1 MKAGLK
7 FADRVTTVSPSYA
20 VEIGTPEFGC
30 GLDGVIRGRGTDVS
44 GILNGVDGAV
54 WNPQT
59 DSGLAHRYS
68 RSDVSGKAEC
78 KRQLQ
83 TELGLDVNA
92 KAPVFAVVSRLSSQK
107 GLDLV
112 LASLPAMLRSGAQLV
127 VQGSGDPLLESAFL
141 EAARQHPQQ
150 VAVRIGYDES
160 WAHKLIAG
168 ADVMLVPSRFE
179 PCGLTQ
185 LYALRYGTVPMV
197 RRVGGLA
204 DTVVNATA
212 ISAAGLTQEAAT
224 GFVFYEAT
232 ASALQAEVARALG
245 YFEQPALWA
254 TLMQQGMAQ
263 DFSWKRPA
271 RDYMSLYSSI
281 AIKPD

>member
-1 MKAGLK
+1 
-7 FADRVTTVSPSYA
+7 
-20 VEIGTPEFGC
+20 
-30 GLDGVIRGRGTDVS
+30 
-44 GILNGVDGAV
+44 LNGVDGSV

-59 DSGLAHRYS
+59 DTSLAHRYS
-68 RSDVSGKAEC
+68 RIDMIGKAEC

-83 TELGLDVNA
+83 AELGLDVSV
-92 KAPVFAVVSRLSSQK
+92 KAAMFAVVSRLSSQK
-107 GLDLV
+107 GLDLI
-112 LASLPAMLRSGAQLV
+112 LASLPSLLRDGAQLV
-127 VQGSGDPLLESAFL
+127 VQGSGDPLLEAAFL
-141 EAARQHPQQ
+141 AAAQQSPKQ

-185 LYALRYGTVPMV
+185 LYALRYATVPLV

-212 ISAAGLTQEAAT
+212 LSAAALSQEAAT
-224 GFVFYEAT
+224 GFVFDDAT
-232 ASALQAEVARALG
+232 ASALQSEVARALG
-245 YFEQPALWA
+245 YFEQPVLWK

-263 DFSWKRPA
+263 DFSWQGPA
-271 RDYMSLYSSI
+271 RDYMALYRGILS
-281 AIKPD
+281 KWD